1 MKKTKTATDGM
12 SKADRALQM
21 GMAGLGAALLLGSL
35 GIVMENAMT
44 SPRPAFIEV
53 IEIERDL
60 IAGRSRVQVEAINRG
75 DVTAAAVTLQGRA
88 VPDRVATATLDYVPG
103 QSRKTATLTFA
114 GDLGTAR
121 LTLEATG
128 WVDP

>member
-1 MKKTKTATDGM
+1 MKKNRTTTDGM
-12 SKADRALQM
+12 SRADRTLQI
-21 GMAGLGAALLLGSL
+21 GMAAVGAVLLLGSL
-35 GIVMENAMT
+35 GIVIESAMT

-60 IAGRSRVQVEAINRG
+60 IAGRSRVQVEAVNRG
-75 DVTAAAVTLQGRA
+75 DVTASAVTLQGTA
-88 VPDRVATATLDYVPG
+88 PADRVATATLDYVPG

-114 GDLGTAR
+114 GDIGTIP

-128 WVDP
+128 WVNP